1 MNGDLYK
8 NVNSQTMGS
17 ESMEGGGV
25 EMGGGLQVL
34 QSRNAVVY
42 ISKMLLNRKQMK

>member
-25 EMGGGLQVL
+25 EMGGDYKCYRVGMQL
-34 QSRNAVVY
+34 S
-42 ISKMLLNRKQMK
+42 ISVKCF